1 MSRLDDYRA
10 ALLAAHPE
18 VPVDELLAA
27 LDEQGEAFP
36 KFIIDHG
43 LGPLWHERSG
53 RAEFH
58 ESRMQAEALFVCQEK
73 ALREI
78 DTALNVADIDHLVM
92 KGSATRLLLYDNPAV
107 RTCHDIDILVSPQ
120 DRVRA
125 AKSLVAPGF
134 RPVLEPRNISRG
146 IVLARSDTD
155 VDLHWGL
162 LREGRLREDVTED
175 MLGRR
180 GRHLDTWMQSPED
193 TLFTL
198 LVHPAFAD
206 HLAGWGMGL
215 HRVADV
221 LVWVRT
227 QAFHW
232 EQVEQMLLDT
242 GVRTAAWATLRWAQL
257 LSGGYAPR
265 LLDDMIDCLRPGRA
279 RSSWLEYWL
288 ENDLPARASGM
299 PWMRHAGFLPYLHD
313 TIRDVGR
320 AMVGRLQAKGR
331 VSEDLEALRRL
342 FH

>member
-1 MSRLDDYRA
+1 MSRLDDYRV

-18 VPVDELLAA
+18 VAVDELLAA
-27 LDEQGEAFP
+27 LDDQDEAFA

-43 LGPLWHERSG
+43 LGPLWHELSG

-58 ESRMQAEALFVCQEK
+58 GSRMQAEALFVSQER

-78 DTALNVADIDHLVM
+78 DTALNAADIDHLVM

-107 RTCHDIDILVSPQ
+107 RTCHDIDILVSSQ

-125 AKSLVAPGF
+125 AESLATLGF
-134 RPVLEPRNISRG
+134 AALPEPRNISRG
-146 IVLARSDTD
+146 IVLTRSDTD

-162 LREGRLREDVTED
+162 LREGRLRQEVTRD
-175 MLGRR
+175 MLRR
-180 GRHLDTWMQSPED
+180 RRRHHDTWVQSPED

-227 QAFHW
+227 QSFSW
-232 EQVEQMLLDT
+232 GQVEQMLMDN
-242 GVRTAAWATLRWAQL
+242 GVRTAAWATLRWAQI
-257 LSGGYAPR
+257 LSGRYAPPA
-265 LLDDMIDCLRPGRA
+265 LQNMLESLQPQRA
-279 RSSWLEYWL
+279 RARWLDFWL
-288 ENDLPARASGM
+288 ANDLPARASRAQ
-299 PWMRHAGFLPYLHD
+299 WIRQVGFLPYLHD
-313 TIRDVGR
+313 SVGDVCRAAAGR
-320 AMVGRLQAKGR
+320 WHARRR
-331 VSEDLEALRRL
+331 VAGDLGDFREL
-342 FH
+342 FR